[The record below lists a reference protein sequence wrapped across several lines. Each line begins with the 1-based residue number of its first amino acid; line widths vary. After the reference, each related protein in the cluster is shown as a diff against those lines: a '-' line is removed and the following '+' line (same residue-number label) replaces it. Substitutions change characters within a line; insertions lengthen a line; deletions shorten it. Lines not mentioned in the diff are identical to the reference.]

1 VKLCSVGIG
10 SAHLYHWLALQ
21 RHITANTTEE
31 LKYDGFRALAYIKD
45 SECRL
50 VSRKGSVFKSF
61 ADLCADIARELKAQF
76 AVLDGEIV
84 YLDEHG
90 KPQFY
95 ELMRRKADR
104 CFFYAFDLLS
114 LNGEDLQSFPLL
126 DRKRRLKKLIPKSSL
141 CRLRYLDH
149 VEEQGI
155 RLFESACALDLE
167 GVVAKLKSAPYAADE
182 RHSTWIKIKNESYTQ
197 AEGRHDFFDKLRESA
212 SQASPA

>member
-1 VKLCSVGIG
+1 MSETPGKFRPMTLGRRAQPFNHDDWIF
-10 SAHLYHWLALQ
+10 
-21 RHITANTTEE
+21 E
-31 LKYDGFRALAYIKD
+31 LKYDGFRALAYIRD

-50 VSRKGSVFKSF
+50 VSRKGCVFKSF
-61 ADLCADIARELKAQF
+61 ADLSADIAMQFKAQS

-104 CFFYAFDLLS
+104 CVFYAFDLLS
-114 LNGEDLQSFPLL
+114 LNGEDLRSFPLL

-141 CRLRYLDH
+141 WRHRYLDH
-149 VEEQGI
+149 VDGQGI

-167 GVVAKLKSAPYAADE
+167 GVVAKLKAARYAADE

-212 SQASPA
+212 SQPSPA